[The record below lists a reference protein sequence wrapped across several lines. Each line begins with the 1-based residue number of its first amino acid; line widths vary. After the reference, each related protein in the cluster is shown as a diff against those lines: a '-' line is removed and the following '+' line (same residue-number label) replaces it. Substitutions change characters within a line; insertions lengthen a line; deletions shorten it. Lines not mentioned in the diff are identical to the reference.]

1 MPKLYVVCLFLP
13 NTLSFD
19 LNEMDSIK
27 PNPQGSNCRKES
39 IPHLINN
46 HTSCSEDFQDA
57 KCNISLSNNEETQF
71 FYLLKDKNVL
81 ENGKKYNEDGMLE
94 SRKKEVN
101 QPRLK
106 SRASSLSTTITRV
119 RSKGKSSYIMQNYH
133 HTSILV
139 SRKHRS
145 SFDVNLFS
153 KIPWTIELNDQSNV
167 GLGNAI
173 RAADKSGNL
182 QEHMFIGLLGI
193 PTDFLSIMRKYE
205 VEREFIT
212 KCKSIPI
219 FVSDNELDNH
229 YNYYCKQILWPI
241 FHYQIPDIP
250 KFKMYQDY
258 SWSHYVALNQAFANK
273 IIEKYNDGDIIWIN
287 DYHLLLVPQMIRQK
301 LQHAMIGFFLHVS
314 FPSYEVFRCL
324 SVRKQLLEGI
334 LGANVIGFQ
343 TDEYA
348 YHFLQTCTKLLNV
361 KMSSRNIQFGSLFV
375 NICDLPIGIDPDN
388 LEKKKTLD
396 SVKLWISLLKERY
409 SGKSLIVGRD
419 KLDEIKGVRQK
430 LLSFEHFL
438 NKHAEWREK
447 VVLIQVALS
456 TSEKNEMQTQVSNIV
471 LRINST
477 YGNLSRQYQPVVFL
491 RQDITFSQY
500 LALLTV
506 ADAFLVTSL
515 REGMNLTS
523 HEFVFCQRGNYGP
536 LIISEFVGSAA
547 RFKDAAITINP
558 WNLNQVSDAIYQAL
572 TMSAKERL
580 IRWKKL
586 SDTIMNNDAAHWA
599 MNFIN
604 EIKCNSFFQEEKKDI
619 HVPKM

>member
-1 MPKLYVVCLFLP
+1 MSKLYVVCLFLP

-19 LNEMDSIK
+19 LDETDSIK
-27 PNPQGSNCRKES
+27 LNPQRSKYKKEP
-39 IPHLINN
+39 IPHLINKLA
-46 HTSCSEDFQDA
+46 SCSESFQDA
-57 KCNISLSNNEETQF
+57 NSNISLTNDQESQF
-71 FYLLKDKNVL
+71 FYLLKN
-81 ENGKKYNEDGMLE
+81 ENIIENEKKFNDEDEIFEG
-94 SRKKEVN
+94 RKKELN
-101 QPRLK
+101 QPKFK
-106 SRASSLSTTITRV
+106 SRVSSLSTVISQIPT
-119 RSKGKSSYIMQNYH
+119 KGKISYTMQNCPYVPIL
-133 HTSILV
+133 TS
-139 SRKHRS
+139 RRRRS

-153 KIPWTIELNDQSNV
+153 KVPWTIESNDQSNV

-193 PTDFLSIMRKYE
+193 PTDSLSILRKHE
-205 VEREFIT
+205 IEQEFIT
-212 KCKSIPI
+212 RCRSIPI
-219 FVSDNELDNH
+219 FVSDNEFDNH

-258 SWSHYVALNQAFANK
+258 SWSHYVTLNQAFANK
-273 IIEKYNDGDIIWIN
+273 IIENYNDGDIIWIN

-301 LQHAMIGFFLHVS
+301 LQYAMIGFFLHIS

-361 KMSSRNIQFGSLFV
+361 KMSSRNIQFESSFI

-388 LEKKKTLD
+388 LEKKKTLS

-438 NKHAEWREK
+438 NKHSEWREK
-447 VVLIQVALS
+447 VVLIQVALP
-456 TSEKNEMQTQVSNIV
+456 TSEENEIQSQVSNIV

-477 YGNLSRQYQPVVFL
+477 YGNLSHQYQPVVFL

-523 HEFVFCQRGNYGP
+523 HEFVFCQRGNYSP
-536 LIISEFVGSAA
+536 LIISEFVGSAV

-558 WNLNQVSDAIYQAL
+558 WNINQVSNAIYQAL
-572 TMSAKERL
+572 TMSTKERL
-580 IRWKKL
+580 TRWKKL
-586 SDTIMNNDAAHWA
+586 SDIIMNHDAAHWA
-599 MNFIN
+599 INFIN
-604 EIKCNSFFQEEKKDI
+604 EIKCNSFSQEKKDS
-619 HVPKM
+619 MLLN